1 MKSSKNK
8 KASVRTTPAQP
19 AENKTAA
26 KHPVAYDDAVA
37 DAFIQEVTEEVKND
51 SWKAF
56 WNKYGLFV
64 ILLVVITVSAA
75 VSYET
80 IKGWKEKQYQ
90 TRTENYLI
98 ALETSENY
106 ENSLKALEKIAAA
119 DQGIYSELARV
130 QIAGILFEQNKND
143 EAEAMLQSII
153 DNEELN
159 PRIRQ
164 LAAVKLATY
173 KIDKAPRAELQA
185 LLQPIADAQ
194 NSWSPLA
201 QEMLAMTA
209 IRDGDLEAAR
219 EIYKSL
225 LNNGNISENFRTRI
239 QDMLSALND
248 M

>member
-19 AENKTAA
+19 AENKTTA
-26 KHPVAYDDAVA
+26 KHPAAYDDAVA

-90 TRTENYLI
+90 TRTENYLM

-143 EAEAMLQSII
+143 EAEAMLQSIT

-173 KIDKAPRAELQA
+173 KIDTAPRAELQA

>member
-8 KASVRTTPAQP
+8 KASVRTTPARPSGNTTTVRHP
-19 AENKTAA
+19 A
-26 KHPVAYDDAVA
+26 AYDDAAA

-90 TRTENYLI
+90 TRTENYLT

-119 DQGIYSELARV
+119 GQGIYSELARI

-159 PRIRQ
+159 SRIRQ

-173 KIDKAPRAELQA
+173 KIDTAPRAELQS

-209 IRDGDLEAAR
+209 IRNGDLDAAR
-219 EIYKSL
+219 DIYKSL